1 MSSEIGPQDGTNATP
16 ETTAG
21 RGILFVVSSPSG
33 GGKGTLI
40 QRVLNKVPNL
50 SYSVSFTTRAPR
62 NGEVNG
68 REYFFVTPEQFEKMI
83 AGDEF
88 LEWAH
93 VHSKL
98 YGTAKQQVLQEV
110 SAGRDIILEVDVQG
124 AASVRT
130 LLPDSVSIFI
140 LPPSFEILKRRLQA
154 RGTDSPEELDLR
166 LRNAPAELKD
176 YAAFEYLI
184 LNDDVDRATE
194 QMAAIVHAE
203 RARLSRQGVR
213 VKRVVEAFAGDE
225 VVEASGEEPEVNRS
239 NSCNSLD
246 EEREL

>member
-1 MSSEIGPQDGTNATP
+1 MSSELDESQLEIIKSKLANETN
-16 ETTAG
+16 AG

-40 QRVLNKVPNL
+40 QRVLKQVPNL

-68 REYFFVTPEQFEKMI
+68 REYFFVTPEQFTGMV
-83 AGDEF
+83 AANEF

-98 YGTAKQQVLQEV
+98 YGTARRQVVSEI

-124 AASVRT
+124 AASVRS
-130 LLPDSVSIFI
+130 LMADSVSIFI
-140 LPPSFEILKRRLQA
+140 LPPSFEVLKQRLQA

-166 LRNAPAELKD
+166 LRNAPLELKD
-176 YAAFEYLI
+176 YSAFQYVI
-184 LNDDVDRATE
+184 LNDDLDRAAN
-194 QMAAIVHAE
+194 QMTAIVQAE
-203 RARLSRQGVR
+203 RARLSRQETQVR
-213 VKRVVEAFAGDE
+213 RVVEAFT
-225 VVEASGEEPEVNRS
+225 S
-239 NSCNSLD
+239 NEMPDSKPG
-246 EEREL
+246 